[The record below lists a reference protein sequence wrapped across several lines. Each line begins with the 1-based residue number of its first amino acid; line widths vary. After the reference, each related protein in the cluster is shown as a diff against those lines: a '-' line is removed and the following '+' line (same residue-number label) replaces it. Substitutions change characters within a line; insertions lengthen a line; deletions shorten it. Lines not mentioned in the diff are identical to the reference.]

1 MIGPGDSCGLDP
13 DSNEWW
19 HSLSLF
25 PPSLGIPAAIVV
37 ITLALHPQDYVAS
50 GHCWLNVHTDAIW
63 AFVGPVL
70 FVLTVSWEMW
80 VPQGRDMLGRG
91 DSSCPLIPN
100 LQANTYILV
109 RVVMV
114 TVSSTHRHARM
125 LSPQPGLQQKIRFQM
140 W

>member
-1 MIGPGDSCGLDP
+1 M
-13 DSNEWW
+13 
-19 HSLSLF
+19 
-25 PPSLGIPAAIVV
+25 AIVV
-37 ITLALHPQDYVAS
+37 TTLALHPHDYMAS

-70 FVLTVSWEMW
+70 IVLTVSREVW
-80 VPQGRDMLGRG
+80 VPQGSDMLGRG
-91 DSSCPLIPN
+91 DFSYPLVPN

-114 TVSSTHRHARM
+114 TVSSTRCHRHM
-125 LSPQPGLQQKIRFQM
+125 LSSQSGLQQKIRFQM

>member
-1 MIGPGDSCGLDP
+1 MGWILERNKWWP
-13 DSNEWW
+13 D
-19 HSLSLF
+19 LS
-25 PPSLGIPAAIVV
+25 PPSLGIPAAIVA
-37 ITLALHPQDYVAS
+37 ITLVVHRHDYVAS

-70 FVLTVSWEMW
+70 FVLTVSWEVW

-91 DSSCPLIPN
+91 ASSCPLTPN
-100 LQANTYILV
+100 LQANTCILV

-114 TVSSTHRHARM
+114 TVSSTSRHARM
-125 LSPQPGLQQKIRFQM
+125 LSLQPGLQQQIKFQM